1 MEVFLSL
8 SFLFAILRGA
18 APILLAGLGGLFS
31 ERSGVVQI
39 ALEGMMLIGA
49 LAAAIVAH
57 FTHSAWLG
65 MGLAVF
71 AGMLSVSLYAVFVL
85 HLRSNQIVTGTA
97 LNILALGIAPF
108 VTKIAFDSTGST
120 PSLEMASRFSWE
132 PILVTVIVLGFVHYL
147 FHFTR
152 AGLLLQFAG
161 EKPEALRSA
170 GASILQVRWLSLLA
184 CGALAGAAGST
195 LSLFLASSYSP
206 NMTAGRGFMALAALI
221 FGRWKPLPT
230 AGACLLFAA
239 ADAVQI
245 QLQGQANSWI
255 PVQFIQILPYLV
267 TIVALAGF
275 FGQSQAPKAL
285 GADSET

>member
-1 MEVFLSL
+1 MDNLISL
-8 SFLFAILRGA
+8 SFVFAVLRGA
-18 APILLAGLGGLFS
+18 TPILLAALGGLFS

-39 ALEGMMLIGA
+39 ALEGMMLMGA
-49 LAAAIVAH
+49 LIAAIVAY
-57 FTHSAWLG
+57 FSHSPWLG
-65 MGLAVF
+65 MLSATM
-71 AGMLSVSLYAVFVL
+71 AGVLFVTLYAFFVL
-85 HLRSNQIVTGTA
+85 HLKSNQIVTGTA
-97 LNILALGIAPF
+97 LNILATGIAPF

-120 PSLEMASRFSWE
+120 PSLEIASRFSWE
-132 PILVTVIVLGFVHYL
+132 PVLIATLALGAVHYL
-147 FHFTR
+147 YHSTR

-161 EKPEALRSA
+161 EKPDALKSA
-170 GASILQVRWLSLLA
+170 GMSVLKVRWVSLLT
-184 CGALAGAAGST
+184 CGALAGAAGAT

-239 ADAVQI
+239 ADAIQI

-275 FGQSQAPKAL
+275 FGQSRAPQAL
-285 GADSET
+285 GSESVD